1 VEGVSFASLPADA
14 AKAKSYDK
22 WGKELMRWIQGASPI
37 TLYESKEKKAFS
49 RPGESERDFRMRLA
63 DLGREARDAQA
74 DKLRQRY
81 EPRFRTLQ
89 ERLRRA
95 EQAVEAREARS
106 KQAMLNTGISVVG
119 AMLGAAGG
127 RKKGGLLGAFLGGG
141 GSRAGTA
148 MRSAGRMA
156 SSRQDIA
163 HAEETVEAVQAQL
176 QQLEQEFQA
185 ELAELQDASNVQ
197 EPLEQVQVRPA
208 LNAISMRMTVLAWL
222 PWGTDPTGRAVP
234 LWQ

>member
-1 VEGVSFASLPADA
+1 
-14 AKAKSYDK
+14 
-22 WGKELMRWIQGASPI
+22 
-37 TLYESKEKKAFS
+37 
-49 RPGESERDFRMRLA
+49 MRLA
-63 DLGREARDAQA
+63 DLGREARDERA

-81 EPRFRTLQ
+81 EPKFRTLQ
-89 ERLRRA
+89 ERLRKA
-95 EQAVEAREARS
+95 EQAVETREARS
-106 KQAMLNTGISVVG
+106 KQALLNTGISVVG

-176 QQLEQEFQA
+176 EQLEQQFQA
-185 ELAELQDASNVQ
+185 ELASVEDGSNAQ
-197 EPLEQVQVRPA
+197 EPLDPVQVRPA

-222 PWGTDPTGRAVP
+222 PWGVDATGKPVP
-234 LWQ
+234 LWR